1 MHVSLEITLTGNGQ
15 GTGQDSPATV
25 PRLSGILVPEF
36 RDFLSGGIL
45 VAGLSRRFLSRS
57 RLSRGL
63 ESRSR
68 SKHGEFAGRDRDP
81 VIVPGQSPIPGRNG
95 IVAIFCPGPALPADV
110 PGTNKASG
118 QIKYIIFNLF
128 VIYKFN
134 YIKIKNEA

>member
-68 SKHGEFAGRDRDP
+68 SKHGEF